1 MPEKGVKMKVKYG
14 GNYGYLGTSFED
26 VEEFDDDTPDDVIED
41 TIRELVMQQV
51 DWHWEKLEN

>member
-1 MPEKGVKMKVKYG
+1 MIKVKYG

-26 VEEFDDDTPDDVIED
+26 VEEFDDDTPDDIIED